1 MTASSSGRS
10 ADRSQLVGCAVRLEA
25 SIRPRVRDDA
35 GVSFRSAPW
44 RGLAPVLA
52 ALAVIATACGGSA
65 PVERA
70 VATSPVVTPVTSRS
84 ASPTP
89 KPGRHPRAGVDAVP
103 RKRYLSMW
111 NRPGSGPPD
120 FAFDARSPNG
130 GRAPMLVK
138 GTRTIGGTAWVRI
151 LLPIRP
157 NGASAWAHADDVRLV
172 GRREE
177 IVVDLSA
184 RVLRR
189 YDDGKLVDRF
199 RVGIGTPATPT
210 ATGTFY
216 VWQRVHFSNA
226 YGPYG
231 IFALGLSGFSPVLSD
246 WPGGGR
252 MAIHGTA
259 NPSDRGQAVSHGCVR
274 VYNADL
280 KRLLDVRLGTPVVIE
295 R

>member
-1 MTASSSGRS
+1 MG
-10 ADRSQLVGCAVRLEA
+10 
-25 SIRPRVRDDA
+25 PRVRDDA
-35 GVSFRSAPW
+35 GVSVRSAS
-44 RGLAPVLA
+44 RRAFVVALCVLA
-52 ALAVIATACGGSA
+52 TTAVACGGSGPVDTAA
-65 PVERA
+65 P
-70 VATSPVVTPVTSRS
+70 TSPVVTPAGSPV
-84 ASPTP
+84 ASSTP
-89 KPGRHPRAGVDAVP
+89 KPRRDPPAGVDAVP
-103 RKRYLSMW
+103 TQRYLSMW
-111 NRPGSGPPD
+111 NRPGSGSPD

-130 GRAPMLVK
+130 RRAPMLVDGRRSVD
-138 GTRTIGGTAWVRI
+138 GTDWVRI

-157 NGASAWAHADDVRLV
+157 NGADAWAHADDVRLV
-172 GRREE
+172 GRRDE

-189 YDDGKLVDRF
+189 YEDGKLVDRL
-199 RVGIGTPATPT
+199 RVGVGTPATPT

-226 YGPYG
+226 FGPYG

-252 MAIHGTA
+252 MAIHGTSDPA
-259 NPSDRGQAVSHGCVR
+259 DRGQAVSHGCVR
-274 VYNADL
+274 VYNTDL